1 MIWFK
6 EQNPKYRMVQGECPN
21 VGHPCNCPGYCQP
34 IYVLKDDPR
43 TDEQIRRE
51 SNLLRM
57 KAMVWTWPGR

>member
-43 TDEQIRRE
+43 TDEQIRRD
-51 SNLLRM
+51 NIRDR
-57 KAMVWTWPGR
+57 ATIWRVTGD

>member
-34 IYVLKDDPR
+34 IYVLKDDLR
-43 TDEQIRRE
+43 TDEQIRRD
-51 SNLLRM
+51 NIRDR
-57 KAMVWTWPGR
+57 ATIWRVTGD